1 MLAER
6 EIATKKL
13 GNTLVQLRLV
23 CNSPHNFY
31 NPWTSENGLEVDET
45 IVTASGKMLLLDRLL
60 PALFENDHKVL
71 IFSQFKTQLD
81 ILEDYCRELRK
92 WDICRI
98 DGGVSQEDRQ
108 AQIDEFN
115 TNPDMKIFLLSTRAG
130 GQGINLASADT
141 VVLFDSDWNP
151 QQDLQAQDRCH
162 RIGQTRPVVV
172 YRLATKGTVEED
184 LLMSADAKRRL
195 EKLVIKKGGFRTMG
209 QKLDMREDLDR
220 ETLKALL
227 LKDGQVF
234 KFSGDKEFL
243 SDKDLE
249 VLCDR
254 CVLSSFPLLLF
265 LNGKLTFI
273 Q

>member
-1 MLAER
+1 M
-6 EIATKKL
+6 
-13 GNTLVQLRLV
+13 QLRLV

-31 NPWTSENGLEVDET
+31 NPWSPENGLNVDES
-45 IVTASGKMLLLDRLL
+45 IVTSSGKMLLLDRLL
-60 PALFENDHKVL
+60 PALFKGGHKVL

-81 ILEDYCRELRK
+81 ILDDYCRELRG

-98 DGGVSQEDRQ
+98 DGGVSQEDRR
-108 AQIDEFN
+108 AQIEEFN
-115 TNPDMKIFLLSTRAG
+115 KNPDIKIFLLSTRAG

-141 VVLFDSDWNP
+141 VILFDSDWNP

-162 RIGQTRPVVV
+162 RIGQTRPVIV
-172 YRLATKGTVEED
+172 YRLATKGTVEEE

-209 QKLDMREDLDR
+209 QKLDMREDLDK

-227 LKDGQVF
+227 LKDGQVY
-234 KFSGDKEFL
+234 KFSGDKEIL
-243 SDKDLE
+243 SEKDLE

-254 CVLSSFPLLLF
+254 YALLLPLSF
-265 LNGKLTFI
+265 EYNADDLK
-273 Q
+273 